1 MKKRSVWALALTA
14 LLTWAGEPAIAAT
27 YDAADPVEYVNPLM
41 GTQSTFELS
50 TGNTYPAIA
59 RPWGMNFWTPQTGK
73 MGDGWQYVYTAN
85 KIRGFKQTHQPSPWI
100 NDYGQFAIMPIVGK
114 PEFDQ
119 DKRASWF
126 SHKGE
131 VAKAYYYKVYLAE
144 HDIVTELTPTERAA
158 MFRFTFPENE
168 HSYVVVD
175 ALDKGSYVKVIP
187 EENKIIG
194 YSTKNSGGV
203 PDNFKNYF
211 VIEFDKPFTYKAT
224 FADATLKEGATE
236 QTSEHV
242 GAVIGFQTKKGE
254 IVHAKVAS
262 SFISFEQA
270 AINMKELGNDSFDA
284 LVQKGKDAWNA
295 LLSKIEVEGGNL
307 DQYRTFYSCFYRSLL
322 FPRKFYE
329 IDAAGKVVHYSPYN
343 GQVLPGYM
351 YTDTGFWDTFR
362 CLFPFLNMMFPSVNK
377 EIQEGLINTYKES
390 GFFPE
395 WASPGHRGCMVGNNS
410 ASVLV
415 DAYMKGVKVEDLE
428 TLYKGLIHGTENVHP
443 KVSSTGRLGHEYYN
457 KLGYVPY
464 DVKINENAARTLEY
478 AYNDWCI
485 WKLAKA
491 LDRPKKEQELFAR
504 RALNYKN
511 LFDPETKLMRG
522 KNENGEFMAP
532 FSPLKWGDAFTEG
545 NSWHYSWSVFHDP
558 QGLIDLMGGKEDF
571 VMMLDSVFAVPPLFD
586 DSYYGQVI
594 HEIREMTVMN
604 MGNYAHGNQPIQHM
618 IYLYD
623 YAGEPWK
630 AQYWLRQV
638 MDKMYTPGPD
648 GYCGDEDNGQTS
660 AWYVF
665 SALGFYPVAPGTTQY
680 VLGAPLFKKA
690 TIHFE
695 NGNTLEINAPNNSDK
710 NLYIQSMTFN
720 GKDYTKNYLDHNEML
735 KGGVISIQM
744 GDQPNMKR
752 GINPED
758 MPYSFS
764 VNEEGISKLSPISV
778 KSK

>member
-1 MKKRSVWALALTA
+1 MKKKNFWSGVLAASLA
-14 LLTWAGEPAIAAT
+14 WISCPSFMNAAET
-27 YDAADPVEYVNPLM
+27 FDPVEYVSPLV

-100 NDYGQFAIMPIVGK
+100 NDYGQFVIMPVVGT

-144 HDIVTELTPTERAA
+144 HDVVTELTPTDRAA
-158 MFRFTFPENE
+158 MFRFTFPEND
-168 HSYVVVD
+168 HSYIVVD

-194 YSTKNSGGV
+194 YTTKNSGGV

-211 VIEFDKPFTYKAT
+211 IIQFDKPFTYKAT
-224 FADATLKEGATE
+224 FADGKLSEGNAE
-236 QTSEHV
+236 QQADHA
-242 GAVIGFQTKKGE
+242 GAVIGFKTKKGE

-262 SFISFEQA
+262 SFISYDQA
-270 AINMKELGNDSFDA
+270 AINMKELGNDSFDT
-284 LVQKGKDAWNA
+284 LVQKGKEAWNDV
-295 LLSKIEVEGGNL
+295 LSKIEVEGGNL
-307 DQYRTFYSCFYRSLL
+307 DQYRTFYSCMYRSLL

-329 IDAAGKVVHYSPYN
+329 LDANGKVVHYSPYN

-362 CLFPFLNMMFPSVNK
+362 CLFPFLNLMFPSVNK

-415 DAYMKGVKVEDLE
+415 DAYMKGVKVEDLK
-428 TLYKGLIHGTENVHP
+428 TLYEGLIHGTENVHP
-443 KVSSTGRLGHEYYN
+443 KASSTGRLGYEYYN
-457 KLGYVPY
+457 ELGYVPY
-464 DVKINENAARTLEY
+464 DVNINENAARTLEY
-478 AYNDWCI
+478 AYDDWCI
-485 WKLAKA
+485 YKLAKD
-491 LDRPKKEQELFAR
+491 LKRPKKEIDLFAK
-504 RALNYKN
+504 RAMNYKN
-511 LFDPETKLMRG
+511 LFDKETNLMRG
-522 KNENGEFMAP
+522 KNKDGKFMSP

-558 QGLIDLMGGKEDF
+558 QGLIDLMGGKDVF
-571 VMMLDSVFAVPPLFD
+571 VQMLDSVFAVPPIFD
-586 DSYYGQVI
+586 DSYYGGVI

-618 IYLYD
+618 IYMYD

-638 MDKMYTPGPD
+638 MNRMYTPGPD

-665 SALGFYPVAPGTTQY
+665 SALGFYPVCPGTTQY
-680 VLGAPLFKKA
+680 VMGAPLFKKA
-690 TIHFE
+690 TLHFE
-695 NGNTLEINAPNNSDK
+695 NGKSLVINAPANSAE
-710 NLYIQSMTFN
+710 NFYIKSMKLN
-720 GKDYTKNYLDHNEML
+720 GQDYTKNYLDHNDLMKGAVLDIEM
-735 KGGVISIQM
+735 
-744 GDQPNMKR
+744 DNQPNKQR
-752 GINPED
+752 GIQPSD
-758 MPYSFS
+758 FPYSFS
-764 VNEEGISKLSPISV
+764 TEK
-778 KSK
+778 K